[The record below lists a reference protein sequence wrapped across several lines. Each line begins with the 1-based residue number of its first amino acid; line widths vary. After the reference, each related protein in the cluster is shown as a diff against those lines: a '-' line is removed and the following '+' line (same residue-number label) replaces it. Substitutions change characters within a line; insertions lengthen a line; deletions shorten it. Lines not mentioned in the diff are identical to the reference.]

1 MLSLTWITNKALLWG
16 TGSSAERCV
25 AAWMGGEFGGQ
36 WIQGYMCLLSTWN
49 YHNIVN
55 QWCSCLVPQSCLT
68 LCNPMDWGPPGSS
81 VHGISQARILEWVAI
96 SFSRGSSWPR
106 DQTCVSCIGR
116 WILYHWAIR
125 EALLTSYCF
134 SVAKL
139 HPILFDPMDR
149 CMPGS
154 LVLHYFLGFAQIHVH
169 WVSDAYLTTS
179 SSATPSPFAFSLS
192 QHQGLLQWVNSLKQ
206 VDKVLELQ
214 LHHQSFQWIFR
225 TDFL

>member
-1 MLSLTWITNKALLWG
+1 MDC
-16 TGSSAERCV
+16 SSP
-25 AAWMGGEFGGQ
+25 
-36 WIQGYMCLLSTWN
+36 S
-49 YHNIVN
+49 
-55 QWCSCLVPQSCLT
+55 
-68 LCNPMDWGPPGSS
+68 SS
-81 VHGISQARILEWVAI
+81 VHRISQARILGWVAI

-169 WVSDAYLTTS
+169 WVSYAIWPSHPLPTS
-179 SSATPSPFAFSLS
+179 SAVAFSLS
-192 QHQGLLQWVNSLKQ
+192 QHQGLFQLVGSLHQ
-206 VDKVLELQ
+206 MTKVLELQ